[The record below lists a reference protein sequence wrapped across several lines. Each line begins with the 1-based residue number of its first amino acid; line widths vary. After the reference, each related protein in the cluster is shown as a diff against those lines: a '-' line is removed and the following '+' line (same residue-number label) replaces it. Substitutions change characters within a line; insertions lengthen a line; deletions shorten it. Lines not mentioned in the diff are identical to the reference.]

1 MLSAAELSETA
12 LVFLDKGGPALWAIL
27 LVSLLMW
34 MLIIERYWYIYC
46 TYPLVFKQIKTRWQ
60 PYKQNRS
67 SARSHR
73 KREHLLNQL
82 QMSAGTFLHSI
93 KALSQALPLLGLL
106 GTVIGM
112 IQTFD
117 VIAIFGNG
125 NARGLAGGIS
135 VALLTTMSGLVT
147 ALSGLYFSANLNER
161 VRLLLDD
168 ADSELD
174 NE

>member
-1 MLSAAELSETA
+1 MLSPAELGDVA
-12 LVFLDKGGPALWAIL
+12 QAFLEKGGPALWAIL
-27 LVSLLMW
+27 LVSFIMW
-34 MLIIERYWYIYC
+34 MLIIERYLYLKFN
-46 TYPLVFKQIKTRWQ
+46 YPL
-60 PYKQNRS
+60 
-67 SARSHR
+67 
-73 KREHLLNQL
+73 LLNQIKMAWL
-82 QMSAGTFLHSI
+82 PYKNKHTTKSLRQRTYLLKQLGMSTGSNLLSI
-93 KALSQALPLLGLL
+93 KAMSQALPLLGLL

-117 VIAIFGNG
+117 VITVFGNG

-168 ADSELD
+168 AESELD
-174 NE
+174 

>member
-1 MLSAAELSETA
+1 MLSPAELSEVA
-12 LVFLDKGGPALWAIL
+12 QAFLDKGGPALWAIL
-27 LVSLLMW
+27 LVSFVMW
-34 MLIIERYWYIYC
+34 MLIIERYWYLKFN
-46 TYPLVFKQIKTRWQ
+46 YPLLLDQVKTAWL
-60 PYKQNRS
+60 PYKNKHTAKSQ
-67 SARSHR
+67 R
-73 KREHLLNQL
+73 KRDYLLTQLEQFAGCHLL
-82 QMSAGTFLHSI
+82 SI

-117 VIAIFGNG
+117 VITVFGNG

-168 ADSELD
+168 AESELD
-174 NE
+174 